1 MNKSILFAAVAFSV
15 GILSSSA
22 AFADC
27 EADLG
32 LLETAMAAPNLSAD
46 LKAEMTKAGEAG
58 GAAMRKDDDETC
70 HKVVMDILA
79 KAGVKTDTATAPT
92 STQSLGDLSSFK
104 TIADDTLKLVTADKL
119 LEAKIRIKD
128 LETAWD
134 VAHKSLQ
141 ALNKDKWTVIDNALD
156 KSLKQLR
163 AGKPTAAGSSD
174 ALNALLKAISNS
186 N

>member
-1 MNKSILFAAVAFSV
+1 MHKSIAFVAFA
-15 GILSSSA
+15 LSFMTSTV

-32 LLETAMAAPNLSAD
+32 LLETAMATPNLSAD
-46 LKAEMTKAGEAG
+46 LKAEMAKAGEAG

-70 HKVVMDILA
+70 HKIVMDVLA
-79 KAGVKTDTATAPT
+79 KAGTKTETVDAPA

-104 TIADDTLKLVTADKL
+104 NITEDTLKLVASNKL
-119 LEAKIRIKD
+119 PEAKARIKD

-134 VAHKSLQ
+134 AAHKNLQ
-141 ALNKDKWTVIDNALD
+141 VLNKDKWNVLDQAID

-163 AGKPTAAGSSD
+163 APVPTVVGSTD
-174 ALNALLKAISNS
+174 ALNALLKAINESK
-186 N
+186 

>member
-1 MNKSILFAAVAFSV
+1 MNKPVTFAAFA
-15 GILSSSA
+15 LSFGLLTSTA

-46 LKAEMTKAGEAG
+46 LKAEMNKAGEAG

-70 HKVVMDILA
+70 HKVVMDVLA
-79 KAGVKTDTATAPT
+79 KTGVKTDTAAAPT
-92 STQSLGDLSSFK
+92 STQSLGDLSPFK
-104 TIADDTLKLVTADKL
+104 TIADDTLKLVLAGKL
-119 LEAKIRIKD
+119 PEAKTRIKD

-141 ALNKDKWTVIDNALD
+141 AMNRDKWTVIDNALD

-163 AGKPTAAGSSD
+163 AGTPTVAGSSD
-174 ALNALLKAISNS
+174 ALNVLLTTISDS
-186 N
+186 K